1 MGVYRGGTEQFCVT
15 NSFLV
20 SESAG
25 ATNFMMN
32 SRFMRELGVTQLR
45 FSEHGGWGANS
56 FVARYFKMVDEFGLS
71 QLSSDNLQYTH
82 PTIFLSSTS
91 ELSLLNAQFAAHN
104 VFISIFFEGFSFVP
118 LTGGPGSE
126 TMDDNYAYS

>member
-1 MGVYRGGTEQFCVT
+1 MGTYRGGAEQFCIT

-20 SESAG
+20 SDPASAINP
-25 ATNFMMN
+25 TMN
-32 SRFMRELGVTQLR
+32 SRFMRELGATQLR

-91 ELSLLNAQFAAHN
+91 ELSLLNAQFVAHN
-104 VFISIFFEGFSFVP
+104 AFISIFVEGSSFVP
-118 LTGGPGSE
+118 LMGLGLE
-126 TMDDNYAYS
+126 TADDLSGVS

>member
-1 MGVYRGGTEQFCVT
+1 MGTYRGGAEQFCIT

-20 SESAG
+20 SDPASAINP
-25 ATNFMMN
+25 TMN
-32 SRFMRELGVTQLR
+32 SRFMRELGATQLR

-91 ELSLLNAQFAAHN
+91 ELSLLNAQFVAHN
-104 VFISIFFEGFSFVP
+104 AFISIFVEGFSFVP
-118 LTGGPGSE
+118 LMGLGLE
-126 TMDDNYAYS
+126 TAEDLSGVS